1 MSNTNK
7 YGNTMK
13 KHLLALL
20 ISTAFTVPVFADSHN
35 CKITEETDT
44 YISKQCG
51 ENSFSTQSKF
61 TIDENLTVIKDTGA
75 VKTQVKKIIED
86 AKTASKL
93 DIKIDN
99 MQLLPMDQMLRILL
113 DKNDRVRAAT
123 ETYEA
128 SLHSLKSAYSAY
140 YPNVSITVGRNG
152 EKDRTVTGSAGVDT
166 IANDSK
172 DGDKK
177 SITITQMIWDFGRTS
192 IAVDIAKQTAQ
203 QSQIQLEIT
212 IEDVMIEALT
222 SYISLR
228 KSYTSLENQREVELN
243 AKKALGMVIAKVKKG
258 EAPKMEQL
266 QIEQQYRTHQT
277 MTVQNE
283 IALDGAKQKFVNVW
297 GVIPPKKDQLKLPPE
312 DLLGTVPDKPT
323 SFNGNKSLRAA
334 DYDKIIARL
343 QQKLSKKD
351 QLKLPPEDL
360 LGTVPDKPTSF
371 NGNKSLRAADYDK
384 IISRLQQKL
393 SKKEFAPTI
402 DSSFSATD
410 YDGTLGGGYGANKL
424 EYRADITLRWT
435 LFNGFKNTEDY
446 KAATRRATAAEYT
459 YIDTYKKLQEQVNT
473 IFFNYSKLKSNIATL
488 ERTLLINSELYT
500 LTLTDYK
507 AGKSPLMAVFG
518 MKTAEIMA
526 KTALE
531 NAKMDL
537 LVQRYT
543 LNKMIGSIHNPS
555 AK

>member
-1 MSNTNK
+1 
-7 YGNTMK
+7 MK

-297 GVIPPKKDQLKLPPE
+297 GVIPPKK
-312 DLLGTVPDKPT
+312 
-323 SFNGNKSLRAA
+323 
-334 DYDKIIARL
+334 
-343 QQKLSKKD
+343 
-351 QLKLPPEDL
+351 
-360 LGTVPDKPTSF
+360 
-371 NGNKSLRAADYDK
+371 
-384 IISRLQQKL
+384 IS
-393 SKKEFAPTI
+393 
-402 DSSFSATD
+402 
-410 YDGTLGGGYGANKL
+410 
-424 EYRADITLRWT
+424 
-435 LFNGFKNTEDY
+435 
-446 KAATRRATAAEYT
+446 
-459 YIDTYKKLQEQVNT
+459 
-473 IFFNYSKLKSNIATL
+473 
-488 ERTLLINSELYT
+488 
-500 LTLTDYK
+500 
-507 AGKSPLMAVFG
+507 
-518 MKTAEIMA
+518 
-526 KTALE
+526 
-531 NAKMDL
+531 
-537 LVQRYT
+537 
-543 LNKMIGSIHNPS
+543 
-555 AK
+555 

>member
-51 ENSFSTQSKF
+51 DNSFSTQSKF

-343 QQKLSKKD
+343 QQKLSKK
-351 QLKLPPEDL
+351 
-360 LGTVPDKPTSF
+360 
-371 NGNKSLRAADYDK
+371 
-384 IISRLQQKL
+384 
-393 SKKEFAPTI
+393 EFAPTI